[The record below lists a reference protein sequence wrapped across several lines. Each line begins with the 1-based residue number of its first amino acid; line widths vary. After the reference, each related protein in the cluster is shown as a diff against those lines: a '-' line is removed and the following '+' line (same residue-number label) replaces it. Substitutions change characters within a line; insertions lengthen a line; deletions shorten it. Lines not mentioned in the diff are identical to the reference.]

1 MTSVPTSN
9 HNLVQVAFTE
19 YSGVQDVVY
28 SFEEPS
34 HGYNIFEYVNFQ
46 AARMAYALAVC

>member
-1 MTSVPTSN
+1 MTAVPTSN
-9 HNLVQVAFTE
+9 HKLVLVAFTE
-19 YSGVQDVVY
+19 YSSVQSVVY

-46 AARMAYALAVC
+46 VARMAYALAVC